1 MSLVGDPLERQ
12 SSGPQSLS
20 RKLILITMTVLGA
33 GYVLTNVSMVIM
45 FQYYFSRLSISSV
58 QNVLEMSGILLYML
72 ASVVFIVMGVLLIV
86 GAIKYYRGFISR
98 GTVALAALLGTFYVN
113 CLGIGSVLLA
123 PQIDFGGILL
133 TLSPV
138 FFMAAIAAH
147 SMQSYRFE
155 FAGSILGLVGAVFFM
170 FAVYPAFGCQIF
182 KLAFVEWN
190 VPFPG
195 PFMSLAI
202 VEGPALV
209 LGSSAVFVHSVLSS
223 HEKRRGVYVF
233 YSIATLAYGIGLF
246 VGPLILSLSF
256 LDLLWKAPWVGP
268 LHNVPSWVLGT
279 VTFWS
284 ASLMVLVLG
293 GILLIFSSFVGFF
306 LALRTVE
313 E

>member
-1 MSLVGDPLERQ
+1 MQ
-12 SSGPQSLS
+12 SFS
-20 RKLILITMTVLGA
+20 RKMILITMTILGA
-33 GYVLTNVSMVIM
+33 GFVLTNIAMVIM
-45 FQYYFSRLSISSV
+45 FQYYFWQLSISSV
-58 QNVLEMSGILLYML
+58 QNVLEMSGILLYIL
-72 ASVVFIVMGVLLIV
+72 ASLVFIVLGVLLIV
-86 GAIKYYRGFISR
+86 GAIKYYRGYISR
-98 GTVALAALLGTFYVN
+98 GTVALAALLGTFYLN

-123 PQIDFGGILL
+123 PQIDLGGILL

-147 SMQSYRFE
+147 SVQSYRFE
-155 FAGSILGLVGAVFFM
+155 FVGSVLGLVGAIFFM
-170 FAVYPAFGCQIF
+170 FAVYPAFGSQIF

-190 VPFPG
+190 VPFPS

-223 HEKRRGVYVF
+223 REEGRGAYVF
-233 YSIATLAYGIGLF
+233 YSMATLAYGIGLF

-256 LDLLWKAPWVGP
+256 LDLLWKAPWLGP
-268 LHNVPSWVLGT
+268 LHNSPSWVLGT

-284 ASLMVLVLG
+284 ASLLMLTLG
-293 GILLIFSSFVGFF
+293 GALLIFASFIGFY
-306 LALRTVE
+306 LAAGTLKEIE

>member
-1 MSLVGDPLERQ
+1 
-12 SSGPQSLS
+12 
-20 RKLILITMTVLGA
+20 MTILGA

-45 FQYYFSRLSISSV
+45 FQYYFSQLSISSV

-72 ASVVFIVMGVLLIV
+72 ASVVFIVLGVLLIV
-86 GAIKYYRGFISR
+86 GGIKYYRGYISR
-98 GTVALAALLGTFYVN
+98 GTVALAALLGTFYLN

-147 SMQSYRFE
+147 SVQSYRFE
-155 FAGSILGLVGAVFFM
+155 LAGSILGLVGAFFFM
-170 FAVYPAFGCQIF
+170 FAVHPAFTYQIF

-190 VPFPG
+190 VPFPS

-209 LGSSAVFVHSVLSS
+209 LGSSAVFVHSVLS
-223 HEKRRGVYVF
+223 HGKGRGAYVF
-233 YSIATLAYGIGLF
+233 YPMATLAYGIGLF

-256 LDLLWKAPWVGP
+256 LDLLWKAPWLGP
-268 LHNVPSWVLGT
+268 LHNAPSWVSGT
-279 VTFWS
+279 ATFWS
-284 ASLMVLVLG
+284 ASLLVLTLG
-293 GILLIFSSFVGFF
+293 GALLVFSSFIGFY
-306 LALRTVE
+306 LAASVVKE
-313 E
+313 